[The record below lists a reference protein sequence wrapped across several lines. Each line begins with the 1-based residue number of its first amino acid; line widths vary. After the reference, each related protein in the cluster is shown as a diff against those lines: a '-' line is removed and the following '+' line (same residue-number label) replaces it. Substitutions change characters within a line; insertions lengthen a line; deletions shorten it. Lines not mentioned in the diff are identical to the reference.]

1 MIADRLPQAR
11 ILMVD
16 DEASNLD
23 LLRRILETAG
33 FSNVRSTT
41 NPCEVLDLCE
51 EWDPDLLLLDILMP
65 DMDGFTILEKLNQ
78 GNGETTYLPV
88 LVLTSDH
95 SSEVRRR
102 ALSSGARD
110 FLNKPL
116 SPSDVRLRVRNLLET
131 RFLHLELRERNRDL
145 EERVRERTAELE
157 RARYEILR
165 RLARAAEYRD
175 DDTGDHTRRVGET
188 SAAIARA
195 YGVDDDEV
203 ELIRRIAPLHDVG
216 KIAIP
221 DSILLHPGPLDEGQR
236 QVMRTHTVI
245 GGDMLGGS
253 GFELL
258 DRASEIAMTHHEHW
272 DGSGYPLGLAGEAIS
287 LAGRI
292 VKLADTFDALTHLRP
307 YKAAWAPETAWS
319 WIQRSAGTVFDP
331 ALVEAADRVLGEG
344 ARGAADEPALGD
356 DAGIEQAGG

>member
-1 MIADRLPQAR
+1 MIDEKLHQAR

-16 DEASNLD
+16 DEEPNLD

-33 FSNVRSTT
+33 FSNIRSTT
-41 NPCEVLDLCE
+41 NPCEVLTLCT
-51 EWDPDLLLLDILMP
+51 EWDPDILLLDILMP
-65 DMDGFTILEKLNQ
+65 VMDGFTILERLSAS
-78 GNGETTYLPV
+78 NGDKGYLPV
-88 LVLTSDH
+88 LVLTSDQ
-95 SSEVRRR
+95 SSDTRRR

-131 RFLHLELRERNRDL
+131 RFLHLELQERNRHL

-175 DDTGDHTRRVGET
+175 DNTGDHTRRVGET

-195 YGVDDDEV
+195 IGVDHDEV
-203 ELIRRIAPLHDVG
+203 ELLRRIAPLHDVG

-221 DSILLHPGPLDEGQR
+221 DSILLYPGPLDEDQR

-258 DRASEIAMTHHEHW
+258 DRAAEIALTHHEHW
-272 DGSGYPLGLAGEAIS
+272 DGTGYPGGLAGEAIPLS
-287 LAGRI
+287 GRI

-307 YKAAWAPETAWS
+307 YKEAWS
-319 WIQRSAGTVFDP
+319 ADSAWGWIQRAAGSVFDP
-331 ALVEAADRVLGEG
+331 NIVAAAERVLGENG
-344 ARGAADEPALGD
+344 TQGRGRG
-356 DAGIEQAGG
+356 

>member
-1 MIADRLPQAR
+1 MIDEKLHQAR

-16 DEASNLD
+16 DEKPNLD

-41 NPCEVLDLCE
+41 DPCEALSLCE
-51 EWDPDLLLLDILMP
+51 EWDPDILLLDILMP
-65 DMDGFTILEKLNQ
+65 VMDGFTILERLNEKNGDQ
-78 GNGETTYLPV
+78 GYLPV
-88 LVLTSDH
+88 LVLTSDQ
-95 SSEVRRR
+95 SSDTRRR

-131 RFLHLELRERNRDL
+131 RFLHIELQERNRDL
-145 EERVRERTAELE
+145 EERVRQRTTELE

-175 DDTGDHTRRVGET
+175 DNTGDHTRRVGET

-195 YGVDDDEV
+195 YGVGMDEV

-221 DSILLHPGPLDEGQR
+221 DSILLYPGPLDEEQR
-236 QVMRTHTVI
+236 GVMRTHTVI

-258 DRASEIAMTHHEHW
+258 DRAAEIALSHHEHW
-272 DGSGYPLGLAGEAIS
+272 DGGGYPFGLAGDAIA
-287 LAGRI
+287 LHGRI
-292 VKLADTFDALTHLRP
+292 VKVADTFDALTHLRP
-307 YKAAWAPETAWS
+307 YKEAWTAEMAWE
-319 WIQRSAGTVFDP
+319 WIQRASGTLFDP
-331 ALVEAADRVLGEG
+331 DVVEAAGRVFGDGG
-344 ARGAADEPALGD
+344 ARARVQG
-356 DAGIEQAGG
+356 